1 MPKRISTPKL
11 DDVQNARRVVLASLI
26 GEAAALTDTA
36 LISRIMAEMGRK
48 GGRIGG
54 KRRLV
59 TLSDKRRRDIAVA
72 AAKARWA
79 KRKKTKKARGDN
91 DN

>member
-1 MPKRISTPKL
+1 MPKRIRKPRL
-11 DDVQNARRVVLASLI
+11 DTVQNALRVVRESVQPF
-26 GEAAALTDTA
+26 EAPVPQPLV
-36 LISRIMAEMGRK
+36 SRVMAEMGRK

-59 TLSDKRRRDIAVA
+59 TLTDKRRKEIASV

-79 KRKKTKKARGDN
+79 KKRKKG
-91 DN
+91 

>member
-1 MPKRISTPKL
+1 L
-11 DDVQNARRVVLASLI
+11 
-26 GEAAALTDTA
+26 

-59 TLSDKRRRDIAVA
+59 TLTGARRREIAVK
-72 AAKARWA
+72 AAKTRWKLA
-79 KRKKTKKARGDN
+79 KKARVKPN
-91 DN
+91 